1 MDYVYNNMHGISPV
15 AYGGSSYQFSKAT
28 WSWDPSRNT
37 TMVDAAWLQGAN
49 CSDAASQKP
58 RGLEFDGSRGIGFE
72 NVVVIKNEDR
82 KRFFSS
88 FFLLNHRVGVAT

>member
-1 MDYVYNNMHGISPV
+1 MYINNMHGISPV

-37 TMVDAAWLQGAN
+37 TMVDAAWLQGA
-49 CSDAASQKP
+49 AMQPVRSQGALRK
-58 RGLEFDGSRGIGFE
+58 GDGARGIGFV

-82 KRFFSS
+82 CCAISS